1 MKHETWRFSWPYFI
15 DLKCLRSFKTTR
27 FSSVRFLSLA
37 VQLSC
42 SQHCSPS
49 LDRRSEELSVLRNK
63 RKNTK
68 TAAVVHEETFTW
80 DHDKVS
86 KHFHCYYEQQV
97 CDNEHHILLF
107 MECPFRKA
115 RENTFKNNSV
125 IHEVQNAYLTSIF
138 QTKLRKQFLNLNSCK
153 KVVKPK
159 YYNAFLGHH
168 LVMLQDVLKWLFHLR
183 GLALCGISVI

>member
-1 MKHETWRFSWPYFI
+1 M
-15 DLKCLRSFKTTR
+15 
-27 FSSVRFLSLA
+27 
-37 VQLSC
+37 
-42 SQHCSPS
+42 
-49 LDRRSEELSVLRNK
+49 
-63 RKNTK
+63 NTI
-68 TAAVVHEETFTW
+68 
-80 DHDKVS
+80 
-86 KHFHCYYEQQV
+86 
-97 CDNEHHILLF
+97 ILLF

-168 LVMLQDVLKWLFHLR
+168 LVMLQDVLK
-183 GLALCGISVI
+183 